1 MKRENYLTI
10 QGFMIKDLHLK
21 GNELLVYALIYGF
34 SQEEHCKF
42 TGSLSYIAEWI
53 SSSNQTVI
61 NTLKSLIEKGLIIK
75 EQKTVNNILVNEYK
89 VFTELKEN
97 IEPQKEKKEKKQK
110 EFTPPTIEE
119 VKEYFESRN
128 LLESTAQRFYD
139 YYTAGCWKDGK
150 GNRIKNWKQKV
161 IAVWDKPE
169 NRKKTEE
176 NIRIEEKRT
185 EENERLNYWL
195 KNSNKLK
202 ELNTGKLILVN
213 IPNMLLKYKD
223 KEKFAS
229 NILEIMTCSILTDQE
244 LKEIKEFLETRI

>member
-1 MKRENYLTI
+1 M
-10 QGFMIKDLHLK
+10 
-21 GNELLVYALIYGF
+21 
-34 SQEEHCKF
+34 
-42 TGSLSYIAEWI
+42 
-53 SSSNQTVI
+53 
-61 NTLKSLIEKGLIIK
+61 
-75 EQKTVNNILVNEYK
+75 VNEYK

-110 EFTPPTIEE
+110 EFTTPTIEE

-176 NIRIEEKRT
+176 SIRIEEKRT
-185 EENERLNYWL
+185 EENEKFNYWL
-195 KNSNKLK
+195 KNSNKLR

-213 IPNMLLKYKD
+213 IPNTLLKYKD
-223 KEKFAS
+223 KSKFAS
-229 NILEIMTCSILTDQE
+229 NILEIMACSILTDQE
-244 LKEIKEFLETRI
+244 LKEIKEFIETKI